1 MESQDQADPLA
12 LDGACVARPAD
23 AAREPVELAADFF
36 ATVFFAAVFF
46 AADLCWPLPDAD
58 DFFAKALPFPA
69 RRMLPD
75 KTPITRVRLA
85 ASDDALVS
93 LRGNRGA

>member
-12 LDGACVARPAD
+12 LDGARVERPVD
-23 AAREPVELAADFF
+23 AAREPVDFAEAFLATA
-36 ATVFFAAVFF
+36 FFAAVFF
-46 AADLCWPLPDAD
+46 AADFCWPLPDAD

-69 RRMLPD
+69 RRILPD
-75 KTPITRVRLA
+75 RTPITRGRLA

>member
-12 LDGACVARPAD
+12 LDGARVERPVD
-23 AAREPVELAADFF
+23 AAREPVDFAEAFLATDFFTADFG
-36 ATVFFAAVFF
+36 
-46 AADLCWPLPDAD
+46 WPLLDAD

-69 RRMLPD
+69 RRILPD
-75 KTPITRVRLA
+75 KTPITRGRLA

-93 LRGNRGA
+93 LRGNLGA

>member
-1 MESQDQADPLA
+1 MESQDQADRLPP
-12 LDGACVARPAD
+12 DGARVARPVD
-23 AAREPVELAADFF
+23 AAREPVALAADFL
-36 ATVFFAAVFF
+36 ATAFFAADFF

-75 KTPITRVRLA
+75 ETPLRV
-85 ASDDALVS
+85 
-93 LRGNRGA
+93 GG

>member
-12 LDGACVARPAD
+12 LDGARVERPVD
-23 AAREPVELAADFF
+23 GAREPVDFAEAFLATA
-36 ATVFFAAVFF
+36 FFAAVF
-46 AADLCWPLPDAD
+46 CWPLPDAD

-69 RRMLPD
+69 RRILPD
-75 KTPITRVRLA
+75 KTPITRGRLA